1 MIKLKLKYI
10 IILLIMYSTFP
21 YAQVKDCGL
30 PDNLEEIFD
39 NTPFKEFK
47 QKNINDA
54 KAAYIKAKKG
64 DAASAYG
71 LYANLDIYGKTKKV
85 KEMAKCWL
93 MVADELGYPNA
104 TINIAINYERGE
116 EGFPKDIKK
125 SLQWHKKY
133 FKHLSNAKYGKF
145 EKARIAIT
153 IGDIYLASDFSERN
167 PTKAFEWY
175 KKAVVAAETPTGEP
189 FNETSQADKDLAY
202 SRLAKAYQ
210 YGFGTPVNK
219 EKAQFYF
226 DKIVEGN
233 DNNTTNYIIKAQE
246 YEKNGN
252 YTKAA
257 HFYYLAALRGVPSA
271 TQKMNEFYREG
282 KGVAKDIDMAN
293 EWLRIYNGTIQ
304 GKENNEK
311 TD

>member
-1 MIKLKLKYI
+1 MIKLRFRYI
-10 IILLIMYSTFP
+10 IAVSIAYSTFS

-47 QKNINDA
+47 QENINDA

-71 LYANLDIYGKTKKV
+71 LYADLDIYGKTENV
-85 KEMAKCWL
+85 KEIAKCWL

-104 TINIAINYERGE
+104 TIRIAINYDRGE
-116 EGFPKDIKK
+116 EGFPWDIKK
-125 SLQWHKKY
+125 ALLWYQKY
-133 FKHLSNAKYGKF
+133 FKRLSNEKYGKF
-145 EKARIAIT
+145 KMADIAIT

-202 SRLAKAYQ
+202 SRLGNAYQ
-210 YGFGTPVNK
+210 NGIGTPVDK

-226 DKIVEGN
+226 DKVVEGN
-233 DNNTTNYIIKAQE
+233 DNNITNYIIKAQK
-246 YEKNGN
+246 YEENKN
-252 YTKAA
+252 YKKAA

-282 KGVAKDIDMAN
+282 KGVSKDIDMAN
-293 EWLRIYNGTIQ
+293 EWLRIYDGTIP
-304 GKENNEK
+304 GKTNNEK